1 MALKD
6 HFGTMGLFAVRDN
19 NEIINLAEHFLEL
32 NSDAGTILTTT
43 PLGGGASYTQAGQD
57 RLNRSPV
64 VNRVKGE
71 VWADQAG
78 TLYLEES
85 ENNSTW
91 TATRAVAVSAGVTA
105 QVPWTILTK
114 RYFRFRYVNG
124 ATAQTG
130 FILVQQTGGPGM
142 RNAQLTGRKIQLQR
156 SRQLLSTTVI
166 AGGMHTLTFYASP
179 GYIARVKYIGYFIP
193 AIAGSTG
200 THNLRVT
207 IGLDDAVD
215 AERLLIVAGNG
226 TVALMLRSSESAY
239 SGLCE
244 PIFTATV
251 PLQVTYRNGTDLDQ
265 TGSRYF
271 IVIYEEEAIA

>member
-6 HFGTMGLFAVRDN
+6 RFGSMGLFAVRDN

-32 NSDAGTILTTT
+32 NSDAGAILTTT

-91 TATRAVAVSAGVTA
+91 TATRTVAVSAGITA

-142 RNAQLTGRKIQLQR
+142 RNTVLTGSLPAGTNEIGTVKTYNRITPTNLVNT
-156 SRQLLSTTVI
+156 STII
-166 AGGMHTLTFYASP
+166 AVGGFYASAIQTETV
-179 GYIARVKYIGYFIP
+179 GRELSIDLRFSAAVKFKIQMEYLSS
-193 AIAGSTG
+193 AGSAVDT
-200 THNLRVT
+200 LYDVV
-207 IGLDDAVD
+207 LDNSATAKVYDAVRFVPKSPRYIIKVLNSD
-215 AERLLIVAGNG
+215 VADITLINLNKV
-226 TVALMLRSSESAY
+226 VWS
-239 SGLCE
+239 
-244 PIFTATV
+244 
-251 PLQVTYRNGTDLDQ
+251 
-265 TGSRYF
+265 
-271 IVIYEEEAIA
+271 